1 MNTRSVLALIAG
13 TCLAASLQCA
23 VAGDEDD
30 AQAAA
35 LQKSGEIMSK
45 DDILQKVRTEHP
57 GKIRETELKKKGG
70 QYIYE
75 IDVVGDDG
83 KKKEFSYDAKT
94 GKFLSAENDDDDG
107 DDDD

>member
-13 TCLAASLQCA
+13 TCLAASLQCV

-35 LQKSGEIMSK
+35 LQKSGEIMST
-45 DDILQKVRTEHP
+45 DDIVQKVHSEHP
-57 GKIRETELKKKGG
+57 GKILETELKKKAG

-75 IDVVGDDG
+75 VDVLGPDG
-83 KKKEFSYDAKT
+83 IKKEFSYDAKT
-94 GKFLSAENDDDDG
+94 GKFLSAEKDDDDG